1 MQSMIP
7 RVKQMYVMELD
18 SDKTDD
24 EYYLLIL
31 SIDLIVNFSV

>member
-7 RVKQMYVMELD
+7 RVKQMYVIELD
-18 SDKTDD
+18 ADKTDD

-31 SIDLIVNFSV
+31 SVDLIVNFSV